1 MERTSQRHVPLILFV
16 IAIALVGARVA
27 SHFIGPKPAKGDLVR
42 WISPDELQRV
52 GGDKPVLLNFT
63 AEWCAPCHMLD
74 EQVFD
79 DPAMARAINERFIAV
94 RVVDRRR
101 EEGRNAPLVDEL
113 QRRFSAR
120 GFPTIVFTD
129 PRGNELARMEG
140 YSGPEQFRRVM
151 ERVR

>member
-1 MERTSQRHVPLILFV
+1 MERTSQRHLPLILFLV
-16 IAIALVGARVA
+16 AIALLGARVA
-27 SHFIGPKPAKGDLVR
+27 SHFIKDEPAEGGLVR
-42 WISPDELQRV
+42 WITPEELQRV
-52 GGDKPVLLNFT
+52 GGDKPILLNFT
-63 AEWCAPCHMLD
+63 ADWCAPCHMLD
-74 EQVFD
+74 EQVFA
-79 DPAMARAINERFIAV
+79 DPAIARAINERFV
-94 RVVDRRR
+94 PVLVVDRQR

-140 YSGPEQFRRVM
+140 FSGREGFQRVM